1 MKVGS
6 RVCLSN
12 NSDIRGFIME
22 ISGDIALVRWD
33 TGKTI
38 ATSIDSLEMIKTY
51 RAHSADWLRS
61 LDKDDPRKPSLD

>member
-1 MKVGS
+1 MKVGN

-12 NSDIRGFIME
+12 NRDTRGLIIE
-22 ISGDIALVRWD
+22 ISNNTALVLWD

-38 ATSIDSLEMIKTY
+38 ATSIGTLETIKTY

-61 LDKDDPRKPSLD
+61 LDENDPRKPNLS